1 MNVYHCQSYHNNK
14 LFILRKLLDLDRR
27 VDLWFC
33 LGFRYV
39 LFTLTTTAL
48 IVRGTLVWQRFEF
61 IIYIKE
67 FSSF

>member
-14 LFILRKLLDLDRR
+14 LFILRKLLNLDRR
-27 VDLWFC
+27 VDLWLC

-39 LFTLTTTAL
+39 LFILTTTAL

>member
-39 LFTLTTTAL
+39 LFILTTTAL
-48 IVRGTLVWQRFEF
+48 IVRGTFVWQRFEF

>member
-39 LFTLTTTAL
+39 LFILTTTAL
-48 IVRGTLVWQRFEF
+48 IVRGTLIWQRFEF

>member
-14 LFILRKLLDLDRR
+14 LFISRKLLDLDRR

-39 LFTLTTTAL
+39 LFILTTTAL

>member
-39 LFTLTTTAL
+39 LFILTTTAL